1 PGTRPWRMPP
11 FDRDADIAQPAGAAC
26 RRGGLPRKTE
36 RAVRVELS
44 LCDRSREDLQHN
56 TEGLVSVEGR
66 SPSGGDLDGLD
77 SQPRNRSPVEPTTVR
92 IIRRKA
98 IEQDQGARDA
108 GRAHPAQVDPLRGGV
123 RDEAARP
130 PEGGER
136 GDYPEQ
142 LVQRLARALGDL
154 AVREDGDGSGHG
166 ADRPGC
172 SRGR

>member
-1 PGTRPWRMPP
+1 
-11 FDRDADIAQPAGAAC
+11 
-26 RRGGLPRKTE
+26 
-36 RAVRVELS
+36 
-44 LCDRSREDLQHN
+44 
-56 TEGLVSVEGR
+56 
-66 SPSGGDLDGLD
+66 
-77 SQPRNRSPVEPTTVR
+77 NRSPVEPTTVR

-123 RDEAARP
+123 RDKAARP

-154 AVREDGDGSGHG
+154 AVRGGGDGGGGGGGGGGGVAVIAIGALAGWVAGGFFTASEAEVAG
-166 ADRPGC
+166 ADSSCAGKLVSAANGADAKPASADIQAADFASFHRQAQIPAT
-172 SRGR
+172 